1 MKALKLIG
9 VLTFAIGA
17 VLLLTFLFN
26 RTRLIDFEKHADY
39 LGALRQLG
47 ELDAT
52 LDKHVLEVRYGLLT
66 HYDPLNRDLS
76 ELRQTRA
83 RLSQFPA
90 LLSVESRQQMH
101 DSLRQLDILL
111 DQKTEDLNRFKSWNA
126 NLKNS
131 LAYLPTLTR
140 EPGDPEASA
149 WLAAAADSTF
159 NRLLRKLFVFNQT
172 ADPRL
177 AESIGEDLAALREEI
192 IAADEQMAIDTL
204 ASASAHVRLVL
215 SRKPKVDALVRDI
228 VAIPIPEIVSALQAR
243 YSSDYNE
250 ALQTTNLYRLAL
262 YGISIF
268 LLVGVAWAFRAL
280 RSSNQALEERVL
292 ARTEE
297 LEDSNAALARQ
308 SEEAR
313 LLHRTA
319 EFAAETEALREALDD
334 VAQRVCELTGSPV
347 GFVFERTDEDP
358 QKLVTTSAWRLESDA
373 QKGTFSSLQADLSYS
388 AGEGLPGRILESG
401 EPERLTLQGGG
412 DELRLAQ
419 RIASVDISSAFAFPV
434 SVQGE
439 VIAVLEF
446 YSSEEMDLDEG
457 LIQLTRNIG
466 GQLGRV
472 FERKRAQDE
481 LRIARQAAETANRA
495 KSAFLANMSHELRTP
510 MNAIIGYSEMLIED
524 AEDEGNEE
532 AAADL
537 RKIRGAGKHLLALIN
552 DVLDLSKIESGR
564 MDVLI
569 EELDI
574 PELLDEVVATAVAL
588 VEKQG
593 NRLEVERDPTAD
605 TMRGDVTKI
614 RQALLN
620 LLSNAAKFTKQ
631 GTIRLTCR
639 VLEEVIPPSV
649 EFAVTD
655 SGIGIPADKLD
666 HIFEEFSQ
674 AEETTTRDFG
684 GTGLGLAISRRF
696 CRMQGGDITVKST
709 LGEGSVFTVRLPRN
723 AQRVESELQ
732 GVAD

>member
-1 MKALKLIG
+1 MKILKLMG
-9 VLTFAIGA
+9 ALTFAIGA

-26 RTRLIDFEKHADY
+26 RTRLIDFEKHAAY

-66 HYDPLNRDLS
+66 HYDPLNKDLS
-76 ELRQTRA
+76 ELRETRG

-90 LLSVESRQQMH
+90 LLSPRSRQQMNEA
-101 DSLRQLDILL
+101 LQRLDGLL
-111 DQKTEDLNRFKSWNA
+111 DEKTEELNRFKSWNA

-140 EPGDPEASA
+140 EPGERDANA
-149 WLAAAADSTF
+149 WLAAADATF

-177 AESIGEDLAALREEI
+177 AESIRDDLTVLRDEVFAAEEK
-192 IAADEQMAIDTL
+192 EAIDTL
-204 ASASAHVRLVL
+204 ESASAHVNLVL
-215 SRKPKVDALVRDI
+215 NRKPRVDALVRDI
-228 VAIPIPEIVSALQAR
+228 VAIPIPEVVSTLQAR
-243 YSSDYNE
+243 YSADYNE

-262 YGISIF
+262 YGISI
-268 LLVGVAWAFRAL
+268 LLLIGVAWAFRAL

-297 LEDSNAALARQ
+297 LQDSNAALARQ

-347 GFVFERTDEDP
+347 GFVFERTEEDP
-358 QKLVTTSAWRLESDA
+358 QKLVTTSAWRLERNA
-373 QKGTFSSLQADLSYS
+373 EQGTFSSLQADLSYN

-401 EPERLTLQGGG
+401 EPERLTGQGVG
-412 DELRLAQ
+412 DELQLAKK
-419 RIASVDISSAFAFPV
+419 IASVDLSSAFAFPV

-472 FERKRAQDE
+472 FERKRAQDQ

-524 AEDEGNEE
+524 AEDDGNEE
-532 AAADL
+532 AVADL

-569 EELDI
+569 EELNI
-574 PELLDEVVATAVAL
+574 PELLEEVVATAAAL

-593 NRLEVERDPTAD
+593 NRLEVERDLSAE

-620 LLSNAAKFTKQ
+620 LLSNAAKFTKE
-631 GTIRLTCR
+631 GTIQLTCR
-639 VLEEVIPPSV
+639 VLDEVIPPSI

-655 SGIGIPADKLD
+655 SGIGIAAEKLD

-696 CRMQGGDITVKST
+696 CRMQGGDITVKSSP
-709 LGEGSVFTVRLPRN
+709 GEGSTFTIRLPRN

-732 GVAD
+732 GGTN

>member
-1 MKALKLIG
+1 MGA
-9 VLTFAIGA
+9 LTFAIGA

-26 RTRLIDFEKHADY
+26 RTRLIDFEQHAAY

-66 HYDPLNRDLS
+66 HYDPLNKDLS
-76 ELRQTRA
+76 ELRETRA
-83 RLSQFPA
+83 RLAQFPA
-90 LLSVESRQQMH
+90 LLSPQSRQQMNEA
-101 DSLRQLDILL
+101 LQRLDGLL
-111 DQKTEDLNRFKSWNA
+111 DEKTEELNRFKSWNA

-140 EPGDPEASA
+140 ETGERDANT
-149 WLAAAADSTF
+149 WLAAAEATF

-177 AESIGEDLAALREEI
+177 AESIRNDLIILRDEVLAAEE
-192 IAADEQMAIDTL
+192 EEAIDTL
-204 ASASAHVRLVL
+204 ESASAHVNLVL
-215 SRKPKVDALVRDI
+215 NRKPRVDALVRDI
-228 VAIPIPEIVSALQAR
+228 VAIPIPQVVSTLQAR
-243 YSSDYNE
+243 YSGDYNE

-262 YGISIF
+262 YGISI
-268 LLVGVAWAFRAL
+268 LLLIGIAWAFRAL

-347 GFVFERTDEDP
+347 GFVFERTEEDP
-358 QKLVTTSAWRLESDA
+358 QKLVTTSAWRLERNA
-373 QKGTFSSLQADLSYS
+373 EQGTFSSLQADLSYN

-401 EPERLTLQGGG
+401 EPERLTGQGVG
-412 DELRLAQ
+412 DELQQAKK
-419 RIASVDISSAFAFPV
+419 IASVDVSSAFAFPV

-472 FERKRAQDE
+472 FERKRAQE
-481 LRIARQAAETANRA
+481 QLRIARQAAETANRA

-524 AEDEGNEE
+524 AEDDGNEE
-532 AAADL
+532 AVADL

-574 PELLDEVVATAVAL
+574 PELLDEVVATAAAL
-588 VEKQG
+588 VEKQD
-593 NRLEVERDPTAD
+593 NRLEIERDPSAE

-620 LLSNAAKFTKQ
+620 LLSNAAKFTKE

-639 VLEEVIPPSV
+639 VLDEVIPPSI
-649 EFAVTD
+649 EFAVAD
-655 SGIGIPADKLD
+655 SGIGIAADKLD

-709 LGEGSVFTVRLPRN
+709 PGEGSTFTIRLPQN
-723 AQRVESELQ
+723 AQRVESELE
-732 GVAD
+732 GGTN

>member
-1 MKALKLIG
+1 MGA
-9 VLTFAIGA
+9 LTFAIGA

-26 RTRLIDFEKHADY
+26 RTRLIDFEKHAAY

-66 HYDPLNRDLS
+66 HYDPLNKDLS
-76 ELRQTRA
+76 ELRETRG

-90 LLSVESRQQMH
+90 LLSPRSRQQMNEA
-101 DSLRQLDILL
+101 LQRLDGLL
-111 DQKTEDLNRFKSWNA
+111 DEKTEELNRFKSWNA

-140 EPGDPEASA
+140 EPGERDANA
-149 WLAAAADSTF
+149 WLAAADATF

-177 AESIGEDLAALREEI
+177 AESIRDDLTVLRDEVFAAEEK
-192 IAADEQMAIDTL
+192 EAIDTL
-204 ASASAHVRLVL
+204 ESASAHVNLVL
-215 SRKPKVDALVRDI
+215 NRKPRVDALVRDI
-228 VAIPIPEIVSALQAR
+228 VAIPIPEVVSTLQAR
-243 YSSDYNE
+243 YSADYNE

-262 YGISIF
+262 YGISI
-268 LLVGVAWAFRAL
+268 LLLIGVAWAFRAL

-297 LEDSNAALARQ
+297 LQDSNAALARQ

-347 GFVFERTDEDP
+347 GFVFERTEEDP
-358 QKLVTTSAWRLESDA
+358 QKLVTTSAWRLERNA
-373 QKGTFSSLQADLSYS
+373 EQGTFSSLQADLSYN

-401 EPERLTLQGGG
+401 EPERLTGQGVG
-412 DELRLAQ
+412 DELQLAKK
-419 RIASVDISSAFAFPV
+419 IASVDLSSAFAFPV

-472 FERKRAQDE
+472 FERKRAQDQ

-524 AEDEGNEE
+524 AEDDGNEE
-532 AAADL
+532 AVADL

-569 EELDI
+569 EELNI
-574 PELLDEVVATAVAL
+574 PELLEEVVATAAAL

-593 NRLEVERDPTAD
+593 NRLEVERDLSAE

-620 LLSNAAKFTKQ
+620 LLSNAAKFTKE
-631 GTIRLTCR
+631 GTIQLTCR
-639 VLEEVIPPSV
+639 VLDEVIPPSI

-655 SGIGIPADKLD
+655 SGIGIAAEKLD

-696 CRMQGGDITVKST
+696 CRMQGGDITVKSSP
-709 LGEGSVFTVRLPRN
+709 GEGSTFTIRLPRN

-732 GVAD
+732 GGTN